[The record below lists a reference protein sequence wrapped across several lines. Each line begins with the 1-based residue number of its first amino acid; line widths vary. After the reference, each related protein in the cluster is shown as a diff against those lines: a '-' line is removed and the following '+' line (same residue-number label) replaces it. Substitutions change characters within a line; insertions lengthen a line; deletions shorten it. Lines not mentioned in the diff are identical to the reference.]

1 MTTNKTAF
9 DYVVNHFFLPPKLP
23 QGDDW
28 TPSNGSTLQSALLAS
43 IEKFRAFVVSRR
55 YALVDSA
62 AAMIR
67 RMVMAQDETGNI
79 NCDNLGKVLQEI
91 GQSGASRRSRAS
103 ACCFPECR
111 RLFTRHKDSVYIETF
126 ELALNS
132 AVMESPGRLRRYF
145 PGYAMAMDLD
155 IFRDPKFQS
164 CFASILHKLGHQDA
178 PGTCPRVKLTVVS
191 QRWKDYPF
199 FQRLSISDTTSD
211 ASPPTRHKLCP
222 QILNQFDRVSS
233 VHEAHPAN
241 HAARL
246 NLFDLENVG
255 SPEKI

>member
-9 DYVVNHFFLPPKLP
+9 EYVVNHFFLPPKLP

-28 TPSNGSTLQSALLAS
+28 TPSNRSTLQSALLAF

-62 AAMIR
+62 ASMIR

-91 GQSGASRRSRAS
+91 GQSGPGEAVPLHVVSQNAGV
-103 ACCFPECR
+103 F
-111 RLFTRHKDSVYIETF
+111 LTRHKDSVYIETF

-132 AVMESPGRLRRYF
+132 AVMESPGRLSRYF

-255 SPEKI
+255 SHEKI